1 MTHLP
6 VLTRELFSLPRNR
19 QVHPSA
25 LGAQADTWG
34 LHAAPGEAQHK
45 AGLQPGISSTSEH
58 NRAIGKD
65 FPSQELLSF
74 VLIQREKNPF
84 EGCAS
89 HLLALP
95 QLALRCCSFV
105 SAGCSLPGRV
115 LCTLMGRNI
124 QSLVKLSAG
133 EPPAPG
139 NTQCRAGQGA
149 VAEDRLRPRISQG
162 TAHCTAPLRA
172 HPVLTWETWGCAGL
186 THKQGQLTPPHGCD
200 ASEPPQDKGML
211 PQSYPATCTPFRE
224 KKNDEKALAC

>member
-58 NRAIGKD
+58 NRSIGKD

-89 HLLALP
+89 P
-95 QLALRCCSFV
+95 V
-105 SAGCSLPGRV
+105 SLPYPSW
-115 LCTLMGRNI
+115 LCGAAA
-124 QSLVKLSAG
+124 LSQQV
-133 EPPAPG
+133 APYL
-139 NTQCRAGQGA
+139 A
-149 VAEDRLRPRISQG
+149 VSS
-162 TAHCTAPLRA
+162 AP
-172 HPVLTWETWGCAGL
+172 
-186 THKQGQLTPPHGCD
+186 
-200 ASEPPQDKGML
+200 
-211 PQSYPATCTPFRE
+211 
-224 KKNDEKALAC
+224 